1 MHPTLRRAAALA
13 LCLAGLGLAGS
24 HLREARA
31 AGEVV
36 SVWLTTSDRAQLLAP
51 QAALAFAPD
60 SGTQAVTIDVDEAQ
74 RFQTMDGFGA
84 SLTDASAWL
93 IWNRMSA
100 SQRATLLD
108 RLFSTGSGIGLS
120 VLRQPMGGS
129 DFSLV
134 HYNYDNTCC
143 DLGDFSIG
151 YETPYIV
158 PLLRQIRTVNPDL
171 LIMGSPWSPPGWMK
185 TSGSMIGGSLLPQHY
200 PTLASYFVRWIQA
213 YQAQGLPI
221 YAVTPQNEPQF
232 SPGDYPGMLMSAGEQ
247 ANFVKNNLG
256 PALRS
261 AGLATKIIVF
271 DHNWDIGSYATSVLN
286 DGAAKSFAAGSGF
299 HCYGGNV
306 SAQTATHDAHPDRD
320 IWHTE
325 CSDGTWIGGGS
336 FAALFDRD
344 MREMVIGVVR
354 NWGKGTTKWNLAL
367 DTANGPHRGGCSTC
381 FGTVTIDQGTGAVA
395 YNAEYYALGHASK
408 FVRRGARRIASNT
421 FAGGIETVAFLNPD
435 GGKALVVYNAGAGSA
450 TFRVRWTG
458 QSFRYTLAGRAAA
471 TFTWNTSSGGG
482 GISPAAWYNVV
493 NSSSGKCVDE
503 ANWGTAPGTAVQQW
517 ACGTGQHNQQWQF
530 TPTSNGYY
538 RVSPR
543 FAPGLAWDVT
553 GVSAADGATAQLWTY
568 GGGNNQQWLAQSAGG
583 GVWRF
588 VARHSGKCLDVPSA
602 STADGARLQ
611 QWACNSSGAQ
621 SFRLV
626 AQQ

>member
-1 MHPTLRRAAALA
+1 MPPSVRRVAAGA
-13 LCLAGLGLAGS
+13 AGLLVLGLGAGR
-24 HLREARA
+24 LGDTRA

-51 QAALAFAPD
+51 QPSLSFAPD
-60 SGTQAVTIDVDEAQ
+60 SGAQPVTVDVNEAT
-74 RFQTMDGFGA
+74 RYQTMDGFGA
-84 SLTDASAWL
+84 SLSDASAWL

-108 RLFSTGSGIGLS
+108 RLFSPSSGIGLS

-134 HYNYDNTCC
+134 HYSYDDTCC
-143 DLGDFSIG
+143 NLSDFSIG
-151 YETPYIV
+151 YETAYIV
-158 PLLRQIRTVNPDL
+158 PLLRQIRGVNPDL

-185 TSGSMIGGSLLPQHY
+185 TSGSMIGGSLLPAHY
-200 PTLASYFVRWIQA
+200 PTLAAYFVRWIQA

-232 SPGDYPGMLMSAGEQ
+232 TPGDYPGMLMSAGEQ
-247 ANFVKNNLG
+247 ATFIKSHLG
-256 PALRS
+256 PALRN
-261 AGLATKIIVF
+261 AGLGTKIITF
-271 DHNWDIGSYATSVLN
+271 DHNWDIAGYATTVLN
-286 DGAAKSFAAGSGF
+286 DPAAKSFAAGSGF
-299 HCYGGNV
+299 HCYGGAM
-306 SAQTATHDAHPDRD
+306 SAQSAVHDAHPDRD

-354 NWGKGTTKWNLAL
+354 NWAKGTTKWNLAL

-381 FGTVTIDQGTGAVA
+381 FGTVTVDQASGAVT

-421 FAGGIETVAFLNPD
+421 FAGGIENVAFLNPD
-435 GGKALVVYNAGAGSA
+435 GGKVLVAYNAGTAA
-450 TFRVRWTG
+450 TAFRVRWGG
-458 QSFRYTLAGRAAA
+458 QSFRYTLPGRAAA
-471 TFTWNTSSGGG
+471 TFTWSNAGGG
-482 GISPAAWYNVV
+482 GISPTAWYQVV
-493 NSSSGKCVDE
+493 NAGSGKCVDE

-517 ACGTGQHNQQWQF
+517 TCGSGQHNQQWQL
-530 TPTSNGYY
+530 TPTTSGYY

-543 FAPGLAWDVT
+543 FAPALAWDVT
-553 GVSAADGATAQLWTY
+553 AVSTADGALAQLWTY
-568 GGGNNQQWLAQSAGG
+568 GGGNNQQWLAQSVGAGT
-583 GVWRF
+583 WRF
-588 VARHSGKCLDVPSA
+588 VARHSGRCLDVPGA
-602 STADGARLQ
+602 SLADGARLQ
-611 QWACNSSGAQ
+611 QWACNGTGAQ
-621 SFRLV
+621 AFHLV
-626 AQQ
+626 PQQ

>member
-1 MHPTLRRAAALA
+1 MPPSLRRTAILALA
-13 LCLAGLGLAGS
+13 LALAALGAS
-24 HLREARA
+24 HVRDTHA
-31 AGEVV
+31 ANEVV

-51 QAALAFAPD
+51 QAGQVFAPD
-60 SGTQAVTIDVDEAQ
+60 SGSQPVTIDVDEAV

-100 SQRATLLD
+100 SQRSTLLD
-108 RLFSTGSGIGLS
+108 RLFSPARGIGLS

-151 YETPYIV
+151 YETAYIV
-158 PLLRQIRTVNPDL
+158 PLLRQIKAVNPDL

-200 PTLASYFVRWIQA
+200 SIYASYFVRWIQA

-232 SPGDYPGMLMSAGEQ
+232 SPGDYPGMLMSATEQ
-247 ANFVKNNLG
+247 ATFVKNHLG
-256 PALRS
+256 PALRN
-261 AGLATKIIVF
+261 AGLGTKIIVF
-271 DHNWDIGSYATSVLN
+271 DHNWDIGSYATTVLN
-286 DGAAKSFAAGSGF
+286 DSAAKSFAAGSGF
-299 HCYGGNV
+299 HCYGGNFT
-306 SAQTATHDAHPDRD
+306 AQSATHDAHPDRD

-336 FAALFDRD
+336 FAALLDRD

-354 NWGKGTTKWNLAL
+354 NWAKGTTKWNLAL
-367 DTANGPHRGGCSTC
+367 DTSHGPHRGGCSTC
-381 FGTVTIDQGTGAVA
+381 LGTVTIDQASGAVTE
-395 YNAEYYALGHASK
+395 NAEYYALGHASK

-421 FAGGIETVAFLNPD
+421 FAGGIENVAFLNPD
-435 GGKALVVYNAGAGSA
+435 GGKVLVAYNAGSA
-450 TFRVRWTG
+450 ASTFRVRWGG
-458 QSFRYTLAGRAAA
+458 QSFLYTLPARAAA
-471 TFTWNTSSGGG
+471 TFTWNNAGG
-482 GISPAAWYNVV
+482 GISPTAWYTVV
-493 NSSSGKCVDE
+493 NANSGKCVDE

-517 ACGTGQHNQQWQF
+517 ACGSGQHNQQWQL

-538 RVSPR
+538 RASPR
-543 FAPGLAWDVT
+543 FAPALAWDVT
-553 GVSAADGATAQLWTY
+553 GVSTADGALAQLWTY
-568 GGGNNQQWLAQSAGG
+568 GGGNNQQWLPQPTGNGA
-583 GVWRF
+583 WRF
-588 VARHSGKCLDVPSA
+588 VARHSGKCLDVSGS
-602 STADGARLQ
+602 STADGARLR
-611 QWACNSSGAQ
+611 QWTCNGTAAQ

-626 AQQ
+626 LQQ